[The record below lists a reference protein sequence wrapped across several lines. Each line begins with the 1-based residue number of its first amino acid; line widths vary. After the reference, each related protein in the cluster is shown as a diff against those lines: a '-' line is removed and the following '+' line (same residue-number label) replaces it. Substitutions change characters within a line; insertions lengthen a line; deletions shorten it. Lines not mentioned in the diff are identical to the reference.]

1 MSLRHSSLGKAGFAE
16 RHGLWN
22 DGREKAADHALK
34 LATEKNLETLRLAFA
49 DQHGILRGKTL
60 LADELE
66 QALRSGCTMTT
77 TLLAKDT
84 AHRTVFPVWSADGG
98 FDIPGMN
105 GAGDFVMLPDPATFK
120 VLPWAPHTGWML
132 CDIYFPDGRPVPF
145 STRQIYRDALAK
157 LAARGFDYVVGL
169 EIEFHV
175 FRLEDEKLQPEQAG
189 QPGPPPQVNLLA
201 HGFQYLTEQRADQ
214 LDAVFE
220 LLRKPL
226 LQLGLPLRSMEVEFG
241 PSQCEFT
248 FHPGSGLEP
257 ADNMILLRSAV
268 KQICRRHGLH
278 ATFMC
283 RPALANIFSS
293 GWHLHQS
300 LSDRSNGQ
308 NAFCTDR
315 DDQALSATGRHFIG
329 GLLKHA
335 RAAAVFST
343 PTINGYK
350 RYRPYTLAPDR
361 VSWARDNRGSML
373 RVIAA
378 AGDPAT
384 RIENRAGEPAANPY
398 LYMASQV
405 LCGLDGIENRFDP
418 GEPAD
423 TPYDTPA
430 QALPGSLMEAVMAL
444 HESAFF
450 RTALGDRFVDY
461 IVTIKQAEIARFL
474 AEVTDREQREYFDIF

>member
-1 MSLRHSSLGKAGFAE
+1 
-16 RHGLWN
+16 
-22 DGREKAADHALK
+22 
-34 LATEKNLETLRLAFA
+34 
-49 DQHGILRGKTL
+49 
-60 LADELE
+60 
-66 QALRSGCTMTT
+66 
-77 TLLAKDT
+77 
-84 AHRTVFPVWSADGG
+84 
-98 FDIPGMN
+98 MN

-450 RTALGDRFVDY
+450 RTALGDRFVNY

-474 AEVTDREQREYFDIF
+474 AEVTDWEQREYFDIF